1 MRVRVRERFFQ
12 QKAFNSIKINK
23 LFKHWRATLKNCN
36 YWLCHVWID
45 LGVVSKTGQSLAT
58 NHSQPHMV
66 LITCSS
72 SEIQLMHAN
81 RICIQP
87 NFIHL
92 FTYLSSFYLESKI
105 AHLASA
111 STFALFHLQC
121 KYTCKEVPHSCLH
134 IAYKDNNWCKVG

>member
-23 LFKHWRATLKNCN
+23 LFKHWRATLKNCK

-45 LGVVSKTGQSLAT
+45 PGVVSKTGQSLAT
-58 NHSQPHMV
+58 NHSQPHICV
-66 LITCSS
+66 DNLLFKWNPT
-72 SEIQLMHAN
+72 HA
-81 RICIQP
+81 CKP
-87 NFIHL
+87 DVYSTKFIHL